1 MRAYYSVLA
10 VLALVSAPAVAATD
24 KSNANQPSGK
34 PADLA
39 PSPDH
44 KYCLVSDGTTTDTRI
59 HTRECRTKAEW
70 ARHGVD
76 IDELTKNPPEDRM
89 K

>member
-10 VLALVSAPAVAATD
+10 VLALLSAPAFAATD
-24 KSNANQPSGK
+24 KSNANQPSNK

-39 PSPDH
+39 SPPDH

-59 HTRECRTKAEW
+59 HTRECRTKADW
-70 ARHGVD
+70 ARRGVD
-76 IDELTKNPPEDRM
+76 IDELIKNAPEGRM
-89 K
+89 R